1 MVTCTVA
8 DSDRRRRFW
17 VTQPDACGIDA
28 TCGDCA
34 KPGLRPIDQVQGRT
48 IDTSEYVRGLAL
60 NILLT
65 NGRKADTLC
74 GTAPGTR
81 GGHWSDSFRTG
92 PASGSALRQA
102 KLTGRISDQVA
113 EIQALAKHDLEK
125 LILYKVATAV
135 DVTATYAGR
144 NKVLLSVKIFGQ
156 DGKSTAVAVT
166 GTRLENSWVWN
177 R

>member
-8 DSDRRRRFW
+8 DADRRRKFW
-17 VTQPDACGIDA
+17 VTQPDACGVDVP
-28 TCGDCA
+28 CGPCA
-34 KPGLRPIDQVQGRT
+34 KPGLRPIDTDQGRT
-48 IDTSEYVRGLAL
+48 FDTSEYVRGLAL

-65 NGRKADTLC
+65 NGRKPDTLC
-74 GTAPGTR
+74 GTTPGTR
-81 GGHWSDSFRTG
+81 GGHWSDAFRPG
-92 PASGSALRQA
+92 QASGSLLRQA
-102 KLTGRISDQVA
+102 QPTGRVSDQVA
-113 EIQALAKHDLEK
+113 EIQALAKRDLEK

-144 NKVLLSVKIFGQ
+144 NRVHLAVAIMGQ
-156 DGKSTAVAVT
+156 DGRSTAVAVT